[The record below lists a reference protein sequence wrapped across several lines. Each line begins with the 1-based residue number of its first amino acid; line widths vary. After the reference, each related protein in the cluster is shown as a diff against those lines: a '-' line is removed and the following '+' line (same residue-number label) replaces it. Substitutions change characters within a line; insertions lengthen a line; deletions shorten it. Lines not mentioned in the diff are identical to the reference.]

1 MTIDAPHVAPAWAG
15 HPRGSAEYRRLL
27 AALFCAGV
35 ATFAQLYSPQAVLPL
50 IAADLRIG
58 AANAAL
64 MVSAATAGLAIGVI
78 PWSVI
83 ADRIGR
89 VRAMSLSVTAATVL
103 GLLVPFAP
111 NLGLLLAGRFM
122 EGLLIGGVPAIAI
135 AYLSEEI
142 HRDHAAR
149 AAGMFVAGTSVGGLL
164 GRLVAGPIGEVTGWR
179 VGVLS
184 VAVLC
189 GVGALGFVRLAP
201 RPRGYDPSRG
211 RSHPD
216 GGLLHRLTA
225 NLRSLRQ
232 LALLAQAFL
241 LMGGFVALYNFLG
254 FRLMGAPFHL
264 PQSLV
269 SLVFVAYLAGTWAS
283 SRTGAGAARFGRKRV
298 LLVSIVTMVVGVM
311 ITLSDNLFLVLAGL
325 LIGTAGFFGAHSIAS
340 GWTAHQATV
349 GKAQASSLYNLFYYG
364 GSSVLGW
371 FGGVAF
377 DAAGWTAVAMTIVA
391 LAGIAAV
398 TAAVLLPRD

>member
-1 MTIDAPHVAPAWAG
+1 MTIDVPQVPSAWAG

-50 IAADLRIG
+50 IAADLHIG

-78 PWSVI
+78 PWSLI

-122 EGLLIGGVPAIAI
+122 EGLLVGGVPAIAI

-149 AAGMFVAGTSVGGLL
+149 GGDVRRGHQRRWPARAA
-164 GRLVAGPIGEVTGWR
+164 RRGPDREVTGWR
-179 VGVLS
+179 IGVLS

-189 GVGALGFVRLAP
+189 GVGALGFVQAAP
-201 RPRGYDPSRG
+201 RSRGYDPSRG
-211 RSHPD
+211 RSHP
-216 GGLLHRLTA
+216 TA
-225 NLRSLRQ
+225 ACCTAWPPTCGPHASWRSSLRPSSSWV
-232 LALLAQAFL
+232 
-241 LMGGFVALYNFLG
+241 GSS
-254 FRLMGAPFHL
+254 RCTT
-264 PQSLV
+264 S
-269 SLVFVAYLAGTWAS
+269 WAS
-283 SRTGAGAARFGRKRV
+283 A
-298 LLVSIVTMVVGVM
+298 
-311 ITLSDNLFLVLAGL
+311 
-325 LIGTAGFFGAHSIAS
+325 
-340 GWTAHQATV
+340 
-349 GKAQASSLYNLFYYG
+349 
-364 GSSVLGW
+364 
-371 FGGVAF
+371 
-377 DAAGWTAVAMTIVA
+377 
-391 LAGIAAV
+391 
-398 TAAVLLPRD
+398 